1 MINLYLVNWYALLG
15 LGVTVVLGLGTKCL
29 VRMVADSLPLESPN
43 VDLEPYWEKLRKM
56 ETGGSPIGHVERP
69 IFFAALWI
77 SGGWPILASWLAFK
91 LAYYWQSANF
101 AAFPTEMPTKEQAAW
116 LVAKRQLGCNHVATA
131 LVGTGVNIILAL
143 VGVVIGRW
151 IRFQ

>member
-1 MINLYLVNWYALLG
+1 MINFQLVNWYALLG
-15 LGVTVVLGLGTKCL
+15 LGVTVVLGFGTRCL
-29 VRMVADSLPLESPN
+29 VRKVGESLPLESPSA
-43 VDLEPYWEKLRKM
+43 DLEPYWEKLRKM
-56 ETGGSPIGHVERP
+56 NTGGSAIGHVERP

-77 SGGWPILASWLAFK
+77 ANAWPLLASWLAFK

-101 AAFPTEMPTKEQAAW
+101 AAFPAEMPTNEQAAW

-131 LVGTGVNIILAL
+131 LVGTGANIIIAL
-143 VGVVIGRW
+143 VGVAIGRW

>member
-1 MINLYLVNWYALLG
+1 MINLQLVNWYALLG
-15 LGVTVVLGLGTKCL
+15 LSVTVALGFLTKCL
-29 VRMVADSLPLESPN
+29 VSRVTKSLPMESPN
-43 VDLEPYWEKLRKM
+43 VDLEPYWERLRKM
-56 ETGGSPIGHVERP
+56 ETGGSMIGHVERP

-77 SGGWPILASWLAFK
+77 SGDWPVLASWLAFK

-101 AAFPTEMPTKEQAAW
+101 AAFPNEMPNKEQAAW

-131 LVGTGVNIILAL
+131 LVGTGANIIWAL
-143 VGVVIGRW
+143 VGVAVGRW

>member
-1 MINLYLVNWYALLG
+1 MINFQLVNWYALLG
-15 LGVTVVLGLGTKCL
+15 LTVSVVLGFGAKRL
-29 VRMVADSLPLESPN
+29 VGKVANALPLESPN
-43 VDLEPYWEKLRKM
+43 IDLEPYWDKLRKM
-56 ETGGSPIGHVERP
+56 ETGGSMIGCVERP
-69 IFFAALWI
+69 IFFAALWVT
-77 SGGWPILASWLAFK
+77 GGWPILASWLAFK

-131 LVGTGVNIILAL
+131 LVGTGINIILAL
-143 VGVVIGRW
+143 VGVAVGRW